1 MLLLISEEFALGK
14 DVPYRV
20 IFRLK
25 FFIFLMGYFSSL
37 VVKRGGREAQFSY
50 RSSSQWG
57 SASNFSHLAYRTF
70 Y

>member
-1 MLLLISEEFALGK
+1 MKMLLLISEEFALGK

-50 RSSSQWG
+50 RSSSQ
-57 SASNFSHLAYRTF
+57 
-70 Y
+70 